1 MRPAESVGDPGRVGA
16 LGGSF
21 GRRSLLLAL
30 AAGTAAVLA
39 GDRTAPVAPAP
50 HGSPSWPGLRPGAD
64 IGRAEALPVRPALV
78 PAAHPGPPVVVRA
91 IPGATR
97 HLALTIDDGDNADVV
112 SAYVQFAADSGVHL
126 TFNPNG
132 IYASSWR
139 PHATALRPLIDSGQ
153 VQLGNH
159 TYSHLDLRR
168 STDSAVR
175 AELERNEQWI
185 EQTFGTTTRP
195 WFRPPYGRHS
205 AQTDAAAAVA
215 GWTRVLMWNGSFGDA
230 RLLTPDVLLQQAQ
243 RYLNPGVVMLGH
255 ANHPTI
261 TGLYGQIL
269 ELIHSRNLT
278 PTTLDEAFGTS
289 RATG

>member
-1 MRPAESVGDPGRVGA
+1 M
-16 LGGSF
+16 
-21 GRRSLLLAL
+21 
-30 AAGTAAVLA
+30 
-39 GDRTAPVAPAP
+39 
-50 HGSPSWPGLRPGAD
+50 
-64 IGRAEALPVRPALV
+64 
-78 PAAHPGPPVVVRA
+78 
-91 IPGATR
+91 
-97 HLALTIDDGDNADVV
+97 
-112 SAYVQFAADSGVHL
+112 
-126 TFNPNG
+126 
-132 IYASSWR
+132 
-139 PHATALRPLIDSGQ
+139 
-153 VQLGNH
+153 
-159 TYSHLDLRR
+159 
-168 STDSAVR
+168 R

-205 AQTDAAAAVA
+205 EQTDAAAAVA

-230 RLLTPDVLLQQAQ
+230 RLLTPDALLQQAQ

>member
-1 MRPAESVGDPGRVGA
+1 MRRLYRWVILRSVRA
-16 LGGSF
+16 AAGSF

-30 AAGTAAVLA
+30 AAGTAAMLA
-39 GDRTAPVAPAP
+39 GDRTSPAATVP
-50 HGSPSWPGLRPGAD
+50 DGWTSGPRSLPSAD
-64 IGRAEALPVRPALV
+64 SSQAEPLPVRPALV
-78 PAAHPGPPVVVRA
+78 PPHPGPPVVVRV

-97 HLALTIDDGDNADVV
+97 HLALTIDDGYDADVV
-112 SAYVQFAADSGVHL
+112 AAYVQFASDSGVHL

-132 IYASSWR
+132 IYASTWR
-139 PHATALRPLIDSGQ
+139 PQAAAPRPLIDAGQ

-168 STDSAVR
+168 STDIAVR

-195 WFRPPYGRHS
+195 WFRPPYGRHT
-205 AQTDAAAAVA
+205 AQTDTAAAAA

-230 RLLTPDVLLQQAQ
+230 RLITPDVLLQQAQ
-243 RYLNPGVVMLGH
+243 RYLQPGVVMLGH

-261 TGLYGQIL
+261 TSLYGQIL
-269 ELIHSRNLT
+269 ELIRSRDLT
-278 PTTLDEAFGTS
+278 PATLDEAFGTS